1 MSFIVVIPARFAST
15 RLPGKPLLPVAGKPM
30 VQHVWERAGQA
41 GARRVLIATD
51 DARVEEA
58 CLAFGA
64 QVMMTDSAHESG
76 TDRLAE
82 VALKLRLAPEE
93 IVVNVQGDEPLIP
106 PRVIE
111 QVAHNLARHESASIA
126 TLCEAVRDEQQLL
139 DPNAVK
145 VVRDREGFALY
156 FSRAPIPYP
165 RDRGLSST
173 QPLGEGW
180 WRHLGIYGYR
190 AGFLARFSA
199 WEPAALERCESLE
212 QLRALYQGERIHV
225 DVACAA
231 VPAGVDTPEDLAR
244 LRTLLGDETS
254 S

>member
-1 MSFIVVIPARFAST
+1 MSFTIVIPARFAST

-30 VQHVWERAGQA
+30 IQHVWERARCA
-41 GARRVLIATD
+41 GAGRVLIATD
-51 DARVEEA
+51 DARIEEA

-64 QVMMTDSAHESG
+64 EVMMTDAAHKSG

-82 VALKLRLAPEE
+82 VARRLRLTSEE

-106 PRVIE
+106 PPVIE
-111 QVAHNLARHESASIA
+111 QVAHNLARHDTASIA
-126 TLCEAVRDEQQLL
+126 TLCEGIRDEEQLI

-173 QPLGEGW
+173 QPLEAGW

-190 AGFLARFSA
+190 AGFLARFST

-231 VPAGVDTPEDLAR
+231 VPGGVDTPEDLAR
-244 LRTLLGDETS
+244 LRTRLGDETPS
-254 S
+254 